1 MSRPS
6 TQRSL
11 TLTEELERLEQQITL
26 TLQEIDSNFSKAH
39 RIVTSSILPIV
50 EQYGKHSNDV
60 WESSKFWKQFFE
72 ASANVSLSGYEEA
85 ALDDQDAT
93 HTALDETT
101 TTPQSERQ
109 THSDHHSEEEDES
122 YTIESPTQVTG
133 VHSTPKLPPSN
144 GKSRSTQNKSSFGKS
159 ALQP

>member
-1 MSRPS
+1 MSRAAAS
-6 TQRSL
+6 RSL

-50 EQYGKHSNDV
+50 EQYGKHSSDV

-72 ASANVSLSGYEEA
+72 ASANVSLSGYEEG

-93 HTALDETT
+93 NTELDTTATALETPET
-101 TTPQSERQ
+101 ERR
-109 THSDHHSEEEDES
+109 T
-122 YTIESPTQVTG
+122 V
-133 VHSTPKLPPSN
+133 
-144 GKSRSTQNKSSFGKS
+144 
-159 ALQP
+159 A